1 MRSFFNDVLA
11 LGKFTTYKLLLKNI
25 PAGETQTF
33 EYELGNDFFSEV
45 EGPEVQRG
53 KVKVRVQAKHA
64 AASYELRFGLTGII
78 YIPCDRCLDDMEH
91 EVNVEEKLHV
101 KIGDEY
107 REEGDDTLV
116 IPEPGELNIAWLLY
130 EFIALTIPLKHVHPY
145 GKCNKEMSA
154 QLHKMRAHL
163 PEAEEENEEGELPPY
178 EDDNSETPTDPRWDA
193 LKKLKR

>member
-1 MRSFFNDVLA
+1 
-11 LGKFTTYKLLLKNI
+11 
-25 PAGETQTF
+25 
-33 EYELGNDFFSEV
+33 
-45 EGPEVQRG
+45 
-53 KVKVRVQAKHA
+53 
-64 AASYELRFGLTGII
+64 
-78 YIPCDRCLDDMEH
+78 MEH

-116 IPEPGELNIAWLLY
+116 IPEPGELNITWLLY

-163 PEAEEENEEGELPPY
+163 PEAEEENEEGVLPPY